1 MREGNQRFVKIGSR
15 LEARSGRDCRREAHL
30 RQSVLKV
37 VGHLEQRRAHPRVHP
52 KRHPEPCR
60 VHVRQHGALERDR
73 GATGTVL
80 KGHEPYPEGE
90 RRGEHAE
97 RRDEQ
102 RDRGRE
108 GGQGGLEPCP
118 RMHARA
124 KYGVGLERCRGRAAH
139 PIRRNQTQ
147 SDAIRRNQTQSD
159 AIRRKAVVSSP
170 RCHLRGAISEVPSPR
185 CHLRGAIS
193 EVQSAISEVRSR
205 TCHRR

>member
-1 MREGNQRFVKIGSR
+1 MREAIRGSSRSGRDRRRDRVEIGGEIGPRS
-15 LEARSGRDCRREAHL
+15 EARSGRDWWREAHL
-30 RQSVLKV
+30 RQSVLEV

-80 KGHEPYPEGE
+80 KGHQPYPKGE

-118 RMHARA
+118 RMHARP
-124 KYGVGLERCRGRAAH
+124 KHGVGLERCRGRAAH

-147 SDAIRRNQTQSD
+147 SHAIGRNQTLSDAITAIRRNQIQSD
-159 AIRRKAVVSSP
+159 
-170 RCHLRGAISEVPSPR
+170 
-185 CHLRGAIS
+185 
-193 EVQSAISEVRSR
+193 AISEVRCR